1 MTYETLF
8 KQVDETFR
16 PDTSSGEIERVLRL
30 TTAFDPSD
38 RACIISLMAQRL
50 NLPEPRLT
58 GFYRRVAGTHAREL
72 KIDSTVDDQGHCVM
86 TMRGSPILSSPNSEV
101 LDLLWQYP
109 DLLIQIHELLNPQD
123 DL

>member
-1 MTYETLF
+1 MTFEALLKHVY
-8 KQVDETFR
+8 ETFR

-50 NLPEPRLT
+50 KLRERQLT
-58 GFYRRVAGTHAREL
+58 GIYRRVSGAYAEEY
-72 KIDSTVDDQGHCVM
+72 KIDWTVDDRGQRVM

-109 DLLIQIHELLNPQD
+109 DLLIEIHEILNPED